1 MHTGKGEGKM
11 TKLHE
16 LAELGQAIWL
26 DYLRRSFIEQGD
38 LGELVENGLRGVT
51 APQYRGKE
59 RTWTSRR

>member
-1 MHTGKGEGKM
+1 M

>member
-26 DYLRRSFIEQGD
+26 DYLRRSFIEHGD
-38 LGELVENGLRGVT
+38 VGEVVANGLREVAALQNG
-51 APQYRGKE
+51 GKE
-59 RTWTSRR
+59 RTWTGRA